1 MRFATEVHARGEWPE
16 QEMVAAVT
24 LDYES
29 RRRRRARLRCKD
41 GQVLHLSLPGA
52 PNLQEGDGLKLS
64 DGGWIAVHVAEEDLL
79 EVTCDTIQ
87 DLITVAWQLGN
98 CHLPLE
104 IHADRLFLRREKV
117 FEDMLNRTDAKVVPV
132 RRPFQ
137 PCSGLAAASL
147 AHLHADD

>member
-1 MRFATEVHARGEWPE
+1 MRFATEVHTRGEWPE
-16 QEMVAAVT
+16 QEAVATVT
-24 LDYES
+24 LDYDS

-64 DGGWIAVHVAEEDLL
+64 NGGWIVVHVAEEDLL
-79 EVTCDTIQ
+79 EVTCG
-87 DLITVAWQLGN
+87 TVQGLLTLAWQLGN

-104 IHADRLFLRREKV
+104 IHSDRLFLRREKV
-117 FEDMLNRTDAKVVPV
+117 FEDMLNRAEARVVPV

-137 PCSGLAAASL
+137 PCIGLAAAGM
-147 AHLHADD
+147 AHLHADG